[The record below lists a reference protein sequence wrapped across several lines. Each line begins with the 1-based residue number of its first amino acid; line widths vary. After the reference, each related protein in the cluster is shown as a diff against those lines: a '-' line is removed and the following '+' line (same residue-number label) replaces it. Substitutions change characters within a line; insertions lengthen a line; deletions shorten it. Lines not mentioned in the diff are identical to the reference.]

1 MSKSNWKGSS
11 GWGAIDDPTGV
22 LNGRVLVGAAGV
34 SSVTEDYLIQVVG
47 TSTDWDKAH
56 YAVKMDYAWPN
67 TFQNLLAERL
77 D

>member
-34 SSVTEDYLIQVVG
+34 SVKCSTKGLIQV
-47 TSTDWDKAH
+47 
-56 YAVKMDYAWPN
+56 DYIH
-67 TFQNLLAERL
+67 
-77 D
+77 